1 MSEIKT
7 GRPYEERFLD
17 GYGRHELRREV
28 QKVKPSKRFSDL
40 RKKTASWALGASLA
54 LGGIGIPL
62 EMGKFHHAK
71 APDRTGGR
79 ASGRD
84 GAREVPGEDLAARAR
99 PPLAGTRPFQPPPPP
114 PTPRT
119 RSTQPA

>member
-28 QKVKPSKRFSDL
+28 QKVKPSKRFSGL

-62 EMGKFHHAK
+62 EMGKFQHAK
-71 APDRTGGR
+71 TPDQTGGQTRGR
-79 ASGRD
+79 A
-84 GAREVPGEDLAARAR
+84 GARKLPGETVT
-99 PPLAGTRPFQPPPPP
+99 PPAGPSTSA
-114 PTPRT
+114 TGPRT
-119 RSTQPA
+119 